1 MKKLS
6 LLILIVSLFTF
17 AGCSESQH
25 YHDQVPIKLKLK
37 KTQNITL
44 NNIDGRK
51 NALQVAISAMISPKE
66 TFSQY
71 QNLLSYISKKLGM
84 PIELKQRKTYSEIN
98 DLLKSN
104 ELDFAFICSG
114 AYVRAKK
121 EFPIKLLAIPVVNGK
136 PYYQAFI
143 IVNKNSS
150 IKKFSQLRNKSFA
163 FTDPLSNTGYNYA
176 ITLLKKMGETPDKFF
191 SKTIFTYAHDYS
203 IQAVARGIV
212 DGASV
217 DGLIFN
223 YLKKFYPKRV
233 AQVKIIKESKPFGI
247 PPFVYPPGANK
258 QLIAKIRQ
266 ILLNMN
272 KSKEGK
278 KILSSLMIDKFIE
291 PDVHLYDSI
300 KISN

>member
-1 MKKLS
+1 MKNLS
-6 LLILIVSLFTF
+6 LLILIISVFNF
-17 AGCSESQH
+17 VGCSESQH
-25 YHDQVPIKLKLK
+25 YHDEAPIKLKLK
-37 KTQNITL
+37 ETNNILL
-44 NNIDGRK
+44 NDIDGRK
-51 NALQVAISAMISPKE
+51 NVLQVAISAMISPKE
-66 TFSQY
+66 TFSLY
-71 QNLLSYISKKLGM
+71 QNLLRYISKKLGR
-84 PIELKQRKTYSEIN
+84 PIELKQRKTYGEIN

-104 ELDFAFICSG
+104 KLDFAFICSG

-121 EFPIKLLAIPVVNGK
+121 EFPIKLLAIPIVSGK

-143 IVNKNSS
+143 IVNKNSP
-150 IKKFSQLRNKSFA
+150 IKKFSELRNKSFA
-163 FTDPLSNTGYNYA
+163 FTDPLSNTGYNYPL
-176 ITLLKKMGETPDKFF
+176 TLLKDMGGTPGKFF

-223 YLKKFYPKRV
+223 YLKRFYPKRV
-233 AQVKIIKESKPFGI
+233 AQVKIIKRSKVFGM
-247 PPFVYPPGANK
+247 PPFVYPPDTNK
-258 QLIAKIRQ
+258 QLIAKIKQ